1 MTRALS
7 LSPFGFGRGVI
18 YATAVII
25 AIITATIATPIPVN
39 NLLLIH
45 SFKNNCLNCFTLF
58 TIIYTINETIE
69 NLMNQDIK
77 VAFHESD
84 IPTIGK
90 TITAITKAIIAL
102 LFDFL
107 SFVAGRG
114 EACVLTCDALADC
127 EVLFL
132 RLPFFPPKDVEKE
145 IPVPGMREV
154 IRSLPVEL
162 NPMRKVFPPTEELKL
177 FFPNVKRKGPDDLL
191 RLNLIAI
198 LSRPYI
204 NLDITILFYI
214 IQHLFAFV

>member
-1 MTRALS
+1 
-7 LSPFGFGRGVI
+7 
-18 YATAVII
+18 
-25 AIITATIATPIPVN
+25 
-39 NLLLIH
+39 
-45 SFKNNCLNCFTLF
+45 
-58 TIIYTINETIE
+58 
-69 NLMNQDIK
+69 MNQDIK
-77 VAFHESD
+77 AAFHESD

-114 EACVLTCDALADC
+114 GTCALTCDVLADC
-127 EVLFL
+127 EALFL
-132 RLPFFPPKDVEKE
+132 RLPFLPPKDVEKE

-191 RLNLIAI
+191 RLNLIATI
-198 LSRPYI
+198 SRPYR